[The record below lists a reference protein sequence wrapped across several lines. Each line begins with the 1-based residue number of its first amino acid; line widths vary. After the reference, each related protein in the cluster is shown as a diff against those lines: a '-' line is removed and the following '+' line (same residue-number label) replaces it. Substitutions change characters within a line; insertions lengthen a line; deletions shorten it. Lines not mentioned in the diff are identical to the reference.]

1 MDYRVLILKPHIVN
15 EVNPDSV
22 LWKAQIDCPKDY
34 ESVEVIQLNELI
46 EKNNRR
52 IILEWEKLIDS
63 VGLKF
68 DLKFDHKYCREY
80 SVIDINH
87 FPFCVQLFCCDISVA
102 NYSVE
107 VHEAEIL
114 NFLTLLNLKKNG
126 SINPVALL
134 HRLSEAREKT
144 IHLKLPIISGLFFIL
159 EKLIDHCID
168 YEVDID
174 YGVVERS
181 V

>member
-1 MDYRVLILKPHIVN
+1 MDYRVLVLRPHLIS
-15 EVNPDSV
+15 EANPDSV
-22 LWKAQIDCPKDY
+22 LWKAQVDCPKDY
-34 ESVEVIQLNELI
+34 ESIEVVQLNEFI

-52 IILEWEKLIDS
+52 FVLDWEKLIDS

-87 FPFCVQLFCCDISVA
+87 YPFCVQLFCCDISVA
-102 NYSVE
+102 NYAIE
-107 VHEAEIL
+107 VHQDEIL
-114 NFLTLLNLKKNG
+114 NFLTLLNLNKNG

-134 HRLSEAREKT
+134 YRLSEAREKT
-144 IHLKLPIISGLFFIL
+144 IFIKQPIISGLFFIL

-174 YGVVERS
+174 YGIEERS

>member
-1 MDYRVLILKPHIVN
+1 MHWCYQETEAVLALLALLPFIGIFFRKIHG
-15 EVNPDSV
+15 
-22 LWKAQIDCPKDY
+22 WY
-34 ESVEVIQLNELI
+34 H
-46 EKNNRR
+46 
-52 IILEWEKLIDS
+52 
-63 VGLKF
+63 LKF
-68 DLKFDHKYCREY
+68 NHKYCREY

-87 FPFCVQLFCCDISVA
+87 YPYNVQLFCCDISVA

-107 VHEAEIL
+107 VHEDEIL
-114 NFLTLLNLKKNG
+114 NFLTLLNLKKHG

-134 HRLSEAREKT
+134 YRLSEAREKT
-144 IHLKLPIISGLFFIL
+144 VFMKQPIISGLFFIL

-174 YGVVERS
+174 YGIEERS

>member
-1 MDYRVLILKPHIVN
+1 MDYRVLILKPHIVS
-15 EVNPDSV
+15 EAIPDSV
-22 LWKAQIDCPKDY
+22 LWKAQVDCPKDY
-34 ESVEVIQLNELI
+34 ESIEVIQLNEFI

-68 DLKFDHKYCREY
+68 DLKFDHRYCREY

-134 HRLSEAREKT
+134 YRLSEAKEKT
-144 IHLKLPIISGLFFIL
+144 IFIKQPIISGLFFIL

-174 YGVVERS
+174 YGIEERS

>member
-1 MDYRVLILKPHIVN
+1 MDYRVLVLRPHIVTTTKP
-15 EVNPDSV
+15 ESV
-22 LWKAQIDCPKDY
+22 LWKAQIDCPKEY
-34 ESVEVIQLNELI
+34 ESVESIQLDDYI

-52 IILEWEKLIDS
+52 TVSDWENLINS

-68 DLKFDHKYCREY
+68 DLKFEHEYCREY
-80 SVIDINH
+80 SVIDLNH
-87 FPFCVQLFCCDISVA
+87 YPFCVQLFCCDISVA
-102 NYSVE
+102 NYAVE

-114 NFLTLLNLKKNG
+114 NFISLLNLKKNG

-134 HRLSEAREKT
+134 YRLCEAKEKT
-144 IHLKLPIISGLFFIL
+144 IFNKQPIITGLFFIL

-174 YGVVERS
+174 YGIEERS

>member
-1 MDYRVLILKPHIVN
+1 MDYRVLILKPHVT
-15 EVNPDSV
+15 EKTNPDFV
-22 LWKAQIDCPKDY
+22 LWKAQVDCPKNY
-34 ESVEVIQLNELI
+34 ESI
-46 EKNNRR
+46 ESVQFNDFIDKNNRR
-52 IILEWEKLIDS
+52 TILEWEKLIDS

-87 FPFCVQLFCCDISVA
+87 YPFCVQLFCCDIAVA
-102 NYSVE
+102 SYSIE

-114 NFLTLLNLKKNG
+114 NFLALLNLKKNG

-134 HRLSEAREKT
+134 YRLSEAREKT
-144 IHLKLPIISGLFFIL
+144 TLIKQPIISGLFFIL

-168 YEVDID
+168 YEADID
-174 YGVVERS
+174 YGIEERS

>member
-1 MDYRVLILKPHIVN
+1 MDYRVLILKPHIVS
-15 EVNPDSV
+15 EANPDTV
-22 LWKAQIDCPKDY
+22 LWKAQVENPKQNQSI
-34 ESVEVIQLNELI
+34 EIVQLDDLI
-46 EKNNRR
+46 EENNRR
-52 IILEWEKLIDS
+52 TILAWEKLIEF
-63 VGLKF
+63 VGLKY

-87 FPFCVQLFCCDISVA
+87 YPYSVQLFCCDISVA

-114 NFLTLLNLKKNG
+114 NFLTLLNLKKHG

-134 HRLSEAREKT
+134 YRLSEAKEKAVF
-144 IHLKLPIISGLFFIL
+144 IKQPIISGLFFIL

-174 YGVVERS
+174 YGIEERS